1 MVIGYGNGNLGRGTG
16 RDGCR
21 LWDKG
26 SWGARGA
33 LGVSSNSSTMTGDSL
48 EVLGSRWG
56 PERREME
63 EKIAEAARGR

>member
-1 MVIGYGNGNLGRGTG
+1 
-16 RDGCR
+16 
-21 LWDKG
+21 
-26 SWGARGA
+26 
-33 LGVSSNSSTMTGDSL
+33 MTGDSL